1 MIFLAEV
8 ITAYPEMFP
17 GSLGFS
23 VVGRALYEQKWKL
36 NVMNLRD
43 GAIDKR
49 GSIDDYPYGGGAGM
63 VFRSDVVAN
72 CFDKLEEGTKIFHM
86 SPRGR
91 ILDQKYAHEIIEN
104 EKIAVLC
111 SRFEGV
117 DQRVLD
123 YYQVEEVSLG
133 EFVISSGDLAAQVLI
148 DCCVRL
154 LPGIL
159 GNEESIKYESFSQQ
173 NPTKLEHD
181 LYTRP
186 EVWRGVAIPTVLKS
200 GHHAEIEK
208 WKKEN
213 GELRS
218 QKSMK
223 NH

>member
-1 MIFLAEV
+1 MIFSVDV

-23 VVGRALYEQKWKL
+23 VLGRALYEEKWQL
-36 NVMNLRD
+36 NIINLRD

-63 VFRSDVVAN
+63 VFMPDVVAN
-72 CFDKLEEGTKIFHM
+72 CFDKLKKNTKIFHM

-91 ILDQKYAHEIIEN
+91 ILDQNYAHEIIKN
-104 EKIAVLC
+104 EQIAVLC

-154 LPGIL
+154 IPGVL
-159 GNEESIKYESFSQQ
+159 GNKESIKFESFAPQ

-186 EVWRGVAIPTVLKS
+186 EVWRGMSIPAVLKS

-213 GELRS
+213 GELRTH
-218 QKSMK
+218 QRYKK
-223 NH
+223 